1 MTHQMDS
8 EFIERFGGYQEGH
21 LAILLYP
28 EFTALDVFG
37 PHHMFINLMG
47 ERTRLVAKTREPV
60 ISDTGVYVTPQMTFE
75 ECPEDLLV
83 ICVPGGTLG
92 TLRAMQD
99 KETLDFLRTRGQ
111 KARWVTSVCTGSLVL
126 AAAGL
131 LEGYQATSHWV
142 VRDLL
147 SEFGAHPVNQ
157 RVVVDRNRITG
168 AGVTAGLDC
177 GLEIVA
183 RLRGNTYAEGVQL
196 LSEYDPQPTLN
207 AGTPEKSSPE
217 TVGMMRAM
225 FDGFVENVKQVSA
238 ARLSSRAAPAE

>member
-1 MTHQMDS
+1 MTHEMTSDFT
-8 EFIERFGGYQEGH
+8 EHFGGIREGA

-47 ERTRLVAKTREPV
+47 ERTYLVAKTSEPV
-60 ISDTGVYVTPQMTFE
+60 VTDSGVYVQPHKTFD
-75 ECPEDLLV
+75 ECPDDLLV
-83 ICVPGGTLG
+83 ICVPGGTAG

-99 KETLDFLRTRGQ
+99 AETLDFLRSRGQ
-111 KARWVTSVCTGSLVL
+111 KAQWVTSVCTGSLVL
-126 AAAGL
+126 GAAGL
-131 LEGYQATSHWV
+131 LQGYQATSHWV

-147 SEFGAHPVNQ
+147 SAFGAEPVNQ
-157 RVVVDRNRITG
+157 RVVMDRNRITG

-183 RLRGNTYAEGVQL
+183 RLRGDVYAEGVQL
-196 LSEYDPQPTLN
+196 LSEYDPQPTFN

-217 TVGMMRAM
+217 TVGMMRTM
-225 FDGFVENVKQVSA
+225 FDAFVEEVKKTAQMQQA
-238 ARLSSRAAPAE
+238 SS